1 MHVLRKPDGV
11 DEITD
16 HLVSRLDNRIP
27 RDALLSRVRRQFVAM
42 QEVPIR
48 DFVPLFVER
57 RVRAE
62 LRQATVTA

>member
-1 MHVLRKPDGV
+1 MHTLIKPAGV

-16 HLVSRLDNRIP
+16 HLVGRLDHRVP
-27 RDALLSRVRRQFVAM
+27 RAALLTRVRRQFVAM

-48 DFVPLFVER
+48 EFVPLFVER

-62 LRQATVTA
+62 MRGAA